1 MAGLL
6 HLGNAKFKGEDS
18 AAPDPAAEPAMASF
32 RALFGS
38 EVVEKSLCQRSMTT
52 RGETVMINLSC
63 AQAALARDA
72 LAKARRLLAP
82 PLSPPLRAH
91 LAPRPPPVPPARARP
106 RLHAATVRYIP
117 CPSPA

>member
-72 LAKARRLLAP
+72 LAKAVYAKLFEWLQAQLSAALA
-82 PLSPPLRAH
+82 AH
-91 LAPRPPPVPPARARP
+91 NATPAVAQGE
-106 RLHAATVRYIP
+106 A
-117 CPSPA
+117 